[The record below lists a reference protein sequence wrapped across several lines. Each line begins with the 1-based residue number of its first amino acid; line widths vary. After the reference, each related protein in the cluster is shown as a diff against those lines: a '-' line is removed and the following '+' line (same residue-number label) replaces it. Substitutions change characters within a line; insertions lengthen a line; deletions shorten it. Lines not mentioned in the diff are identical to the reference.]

1 MSKWPKSGGAS
12 GSLEAGAGWHASLE
26 AGPQMAWS
34 GDARSSIWIDL
45 DQFWSFWTGSDI
57 PRPMRGNLFSRV
69 YTLGNKFPR
78 VSEKMIDS
86 EPSRNHRFHRFGRL
100 ERPREPSQ
108 TARGTRTLRTWS
120 RGLPWLRLFRGPRR
134 TGGTPDLGQIE
145 VRRAVN
151 SLLNQP
157 PDLG

>member
-1 MSKWPKSGGAS
+1 MSSLRPCRKSPKSGGAS
-12 GSLEAGAGWHASLE
+12 LRPCRNGLSQEEPLAAWRQVLDGMPAWRQVLRWH
-26 AGPQMAWS
+26 GPETPHRRF
-34 GDARSSIWIDL
+34 GSIWIKFDHFGPVRTFPDL
-45 DQFWSFWTGSDI
+45 CVETYFLG
-57 PRPMRGNLFSRV
+57 

-120 RGLPWLRLFRGPRR
+120 RGLP
-134 TGGTPDLGQIE
+134 
-145 VRRAVN
+145 
-151 SLLNQP
+151 
-157 PDLG
+157 